1 MEVNK
6 VQKHIRCQP
15 GDIGEYVLI
24 PGDPAR
30 AQKIAER
37 LNNAQLISSNREFMV
52 FTGQLEAT
60 DVSVCSTGIGGPSA
74 SIAIEELAR
83 TGAKYFIRVGSAG
96 GRQAEMPIGS
106 LAIAT
111 SAYRGEGTSREYAP
125 IAFPAVA
132 DITITNALINACKQL
147 GYRYYA
153 GVVYSRDAYY
163 VQNEELNQ
171 FLKSAG
177 VVAAEQECATIFVVG
192 AVRRLH
198 VGAILATDSNIWL
211 KNQPSASEK
220 ELLFRKGEEM
230 AITAAIEAMKILIN
244 STDERFGN

>member
-1 MEVNK
+1 MAK
-6 VQKHIRCQP
+6 PQKHIRCQV

-37 LNNAQLISSNREFMV
+37 LSNAKLISSNREFTV
-52 FTGQLEAT
+52 FTGWLDAT
-60 DVSVCSTGIGGPSA
+60 KVSVCSTGIGGPSA

-83 TGAKYFIRVGSAG
+83 IGGKYFVRVGSAG
-96 GRQAEMPIGS
+96 GRQEEVPIGS
-106 LAIAT
+106 LTIAT
-111 SAYRGEGTSREYAP
+111 SAYRGDGTSREYAP

-132 DITITNALINACKQL
+132 DITITNALINACKRL
-147 GYRYYA
+147 SYPYYA

-163 VQNEELNQ
+163 VQDEKLNQ
-171 FLKSAG
+171 FLKTAG

-211 KNQPSASEK
+211 KDQPSATEK
-220 ELLFRKGEEM
+220 ERLFSKGEQM
-230 AITAAIEAMKILIN
+230 AITAAIEAIRMMID
-244 STDERFGN
+244 STDEHFGN